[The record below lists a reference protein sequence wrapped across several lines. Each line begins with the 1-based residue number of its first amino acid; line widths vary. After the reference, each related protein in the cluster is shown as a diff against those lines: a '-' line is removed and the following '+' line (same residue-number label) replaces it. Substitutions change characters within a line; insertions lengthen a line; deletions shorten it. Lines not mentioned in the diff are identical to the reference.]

1 MDTLKPIRRMN
12 MKELLDRAKRLQYQ
26 PNEMSDR
33 EIGASEVLDIVIELI
48 SKLQENEHGTA

>member
-1 MDTLKPIRRMN
+1 MN